1 MYSDD
6 LQEKV
11 LDMVR
16 QSKTTEVLLTLEA
29 FVKGRDRD
37 LHNEIVMFQSDLS
50 RANTN
55 QRMGI
60 IDNKEWERTIDRI
73 HLAILDNVLDR
84 VLVLVNAEE
93 AKNASVLLKVVVAIV
108 KHNNQFLITERK
120 VKEGNLTWAF
130 PAGIIKPGK
139 TEQEILIK
147 ECSQETNVK
156 IKPLFRLG
164 ERLHPNTKV
173 WLSYW
178 ICDYLLGE
186 LCNKD
191 TDELN
196 QVKWVSGQ
204 EALSLITSD
213 IYPPLKEFLINS

>member
-11 LDMVR
+11 LEMVR
-16 QSKTTEVLLTLEA
+16 QSKTAEVLTILET
-29 FVKGRDRD
+29 FVKGKDKD

-60 IDNKEWERTIDRI
+60 IEHKEWERTIDRI
-73 HLAILDNVLDR
+73 HLAILDSVLER
-84 VLVLVNAEE
+84 VVALVNAEE
-93 AKNASVLLKVVVAIV
+93 AKNTSVLLKVVVAIV
-108 KHNNQFLITERK
+108 KFKGQFLITERK
-120 VKEGNLTWAF
+120 VKEDNLTWAF
-130 PAGIIKPGK
+130 PAGIVKPGK
-139 TEQEILIK
+139 TEQDILKK
-147 ECSQETNVK
+147 ECLQETNIR
-156 IKPLFRLG
+156 IKPLFKLG

-178 ICDYLLGE
+178 ICDYISGE
-186 LCNKD
+186 LCNND

-213 IYPPLKEFLINS
+213 IYAPLKEFLINS

>member
-1 MYSDD
+1 MHSDD

-11 LDMVR
+11 LEMVR
-16 QSKTTEVLLTLEA
+16 QSKTAEVLTILET
-29 FVKGRDRD
+29 FVKGKDKD

-60 IDNKEWERTIDRI
+60 IEHKEWERTIDRI
-73 HLAILDNVLDR
+73 HLAILDNVLER
-84 VLVLVNAEE
+84 VVALVNAEE
-93 AKNASVLLKVVVAIV
+93 AKNASILLKVVVAIV
-108 KHNNQFLITERK
+108 KFKGQFLITERK
-120 VKEGNLTWAF
+120 VKEYNLTWAF
-130 PAGIIKPGK
+130 PAGIVKPGK
-139 TEQEILIK
+139 TEQEILKK
-147 ECSQETNVK
+147 ECLQETNIR
-156 IKPLFRLG
+156 IKPLFKLG

-178 ICDYLLGE
+178 ICDYISGE
-186 LCNKD
+186 LCNND

-213 IYPPLKEFLINS
+213 IYAPLKEFLINS